1 MVAFDV
7 FDYVVL
13 VVVLAGSL
21 AIGVFYGRKR
31 QDSREYTS
39 AKGQMGVFP
48 VGLSLCVSFISAIT
62 VQVSA
67 LASLR

>member
-1 MVAFDV
+1 MVSFVAA
-7 FDYVVL
+7 DYIVL
-13 VVVLAGSL
+13 VLVLAGSL

-39 AKGQMGVFP
+39 AKGKMGVLP

-62 VQVSA
+62 VQ
-67 LASLR
+67 ASLR